1 MRRYGVFAVRS
12 NGAAKDTAGR
22 DASRESRDFWY
33 RIGVAFEHKDGDGIN
48 VELAAMPP
56 PQDGV
61 YRVVLRAA
69 KPGEEEGTG
78 EAGKPGR
85 ES

>member
-1 MRRYGVFAVRS
+1 MKRYGVFAVRS
-12 NGAAKDTAGR
+12 NGAAKDAAGK
-22 DASRESRDFWY
+22 DASKESRDFWY
-33 RIGVAFEHKDGDGIN
+33 RIGVGFEHRDGDGIN

-69 KPGEEEGTG
+69 KPGEDEGTG
-78 EAGKPGR
+78 ETGKSGR
-85 ES
+85 DS